1 MSRYDFEHEPDD
13 FLNQPV
19 PQQDQTSQS
28 SSFPARGQGDGS
40 NGAGDEQQLN
50 DGRQNGTRESPHRD
64 TIQERQD
71 ERLDLERDH
80 SLDLSDSEV
89 QALSDL
95 GTFRSIKF
103 EDLAHFRYGDQAD
116 EARTELNRLA
126 RGGLIRRHV
135 IPRSHSEVYA
145 LTPSGRHAIEDRQ
158 GREPTQTLYDGLV
171 KWREAEHDTTVYK
184 LYQKAADDISR
195 SGGRVTRVVLDF
207 ELKRRLHQQL
217 AKASA
222 RSRDEQTRHKQEV
235 AEELGLKVI
244 NGRVAI
250 PDLRLEY
257 ETSDREQGRVDLEV
271 VTGHYRNRDL
281 AAKAAAGFAMY
292 ASDAD
297 RARLRAA
304 MTDPEIMQEIL
315 SL

>member
-13 FLNQPV
+13 FLNQPA
-19 PQQDQTSQS
+19 PQQNQTSPS
-28 SSFPARGQGDGS
+28 SSLPAREQGEGS
-40 NGAGDEQQLN
+40 NGAGDEQFN
-50 DGRQNGTRESPHRD
+50 DGRQADSRESPNRD
-64 TIQERQD
+64 SIQERLD

-80 SLDLSDSEV
+80 SLDLRDSEL
-89 QALSDL
+89 QTLSDL

-103 EDLAHFRYGDQAD
+103 DDLAHHRYGDNAAD
-116 EARTELNRLA
+116 ARKELNGLA
-126 RGGLIRRHV
+126 RAGLIRRHV
-135 IPRSHSEVYA
+135 IPRTHSEVYA
-145 LTPSGRHAIEDRQ
+145 LTRLGRQTIEDRQ
-158 GREPTQTLYDGLV
+158 DRVPTQTLYDGLV
-171 KWREAEHDTTVYK
+171 KWREADHDTAVYK

-217 AKASA
+217 AKAST
-222 RSRDEQTRHKQEV
+222 RSRDEQSRHKQEV

-292 ASDAD
+292 ASDSD